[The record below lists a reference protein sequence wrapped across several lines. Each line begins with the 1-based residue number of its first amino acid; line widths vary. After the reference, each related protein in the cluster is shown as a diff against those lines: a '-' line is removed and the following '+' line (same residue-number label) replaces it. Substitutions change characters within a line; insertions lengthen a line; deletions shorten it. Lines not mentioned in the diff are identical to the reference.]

1 MDTKASK
8 LAAIFL
14 LMLAYS
20 AVQAESNVQA
30 IFELGITRASFD
42 DQVVAGDSSNLEF
55 ALAVSYM
62 SIIEFGYT
70 SIIDLANASMDT
82 DAGIQSED
90 GFYASGKMY
99 YLRGSIP
106 LTNSVDIFALAGR
119 SNVTVE
125 ATSTYGC
132 FFFCGDVLTTTSE
145 SNYLHEESGMALGV
159 GIGFNTMENRQLIIQ
174 YIDYNYGGEFDFKV
188 FTLGYRWLLN
198 LPI

>member
-1 MDTKASK
+1 MDTRAAK
-8 LAAIFL
+8 LAAISL

-42 DQVVAGDSSNLEF
+42 DQVVAGNSSNLEF
-55 ALAVSYM
+55 ALAVSYK

-119 SNVTVE
+119 SKFTVE

-132 FFFCGDVLTTTSE
+132 LFFCGDVLTTTSE

-159 GIGFNTMENRQLIIQ
+159 GMGFTTMENRQLIIQ
-174 YIDYNYGGEFDFKV
+174 YVDYNYGGEFAFKV
-188 FTLGYRWLLN
+188 FTLGYRWLLD